1 MQYLLSLLKSR
12 TNLSNNPATVI
23 AQIVSALKT
32 MSQNL
37 NYGDQ
42 VLHILNA
49 DPIWAEFRD
58 QNHDLFITD
67 SQKRLCIQGKVLILI
82 FFKFNLI
89 FSVTFH
95 YRSFKSRRWLF
106 DSSTQSKNRSA
117 NVSSTYRPQWSSDR
131 IPNWINY

>member
-1 MQYLLSLLKSR
+1 MLKSR

-67 SQKRLCIQGKVLILI
+67 SQKRLCIQGKVFNFD

-89 FSVTFH
+89 FLLISITGASNPVAGYLTQAP
-95 YRSFKSRRWLF
+95 SRKTEVLM
-106 DSSTQSKNRSA
+106 S
-117 NVSSTYRPQWSSDR
+117 PPPIDR
-131 IPNWINY
+131 NDPLTGYPTE